1 MVFHYHGITF
11 AGISIPY
18 NLILTIPA
26 NGIDYPGYKMTIK
39 REVGLIESE
48 TIGGY
53 PLSTNCQI
61 MDMLYRIVCSVDTH
75 IT

>member
-1 MVFHYHGITF
+1 MVFRYHKMIFHYHGITF

-26 NGIDYPGYKMTIK
+26 KGIDYPGYKMTTK

-53 PLSTNCQI
+53 PLIHT
-61 MDMLYRIVCSVDTH
+61 
-75 IT
+75 